1 MMREIGT
8 FGWDDMEG
16 ESLQVGAWRWM
27 IRRIEEKVDGGKR
40 GRMEL
45 EEEDRAQKPRISIDE
60 WKDKKLP

>member
-1 MMREIGT
+1 
-8 FGWDDMEG
+8 
-16 ESLQVGAWRWM
+16 M

-60 WKDKKLP
+60 